1 MKRYGRPGTV
11 VGMKHLLTT
20 LGRVAI
26 AAIAASFVACSDL
39 MPIFPDGAS
48 GPAAAP
54 TPVRYRT
61 GDVDVRVSVPSL
73 APARTASRAVPV
85 GAAAPAAGRLA
96 APDAPPPPSYAAV
109 GSHAEVTAVTI
120 TAAGNDANGDHQPQ
134 LATVELTKSDGA
146 WTGMLTGIT
155 LDTPITFTAVAKD
168 RSDTV
173 LFRGTHTATL
183 TRATA
188 ALTINLAAE
197 TGSGGAGQFP
207 VVSAITTQQLRA
219 GGSATVTV
227 SVTGKKAETLSYRFS
242 NGVFA
247 PPSGTVTTTS
257 PNEGATGAA
266 TITSTYT
273 APGAKGGYTAKV
285 TVTNAAG
292 NRVAVDFRIPVE
304 EPAGLSANLG
314 PAVLSI
320 AGRRTPAG
328 VLWNAVVSSAGDG
341 SGVTYVWKF
350 ESSPGT
356 AVSGTSF
363 ADNTVN
369 PAVLTGY
376 DQTKTGT
383 LSVEAIEGD
392 LKSKAS
398 FTVPANLFPDGLQLP
413 AADLVINEI
422 DYDQPGSADSSE
434 FVEILN
440 PGSDSVDL
448 TGYRIEMVDGSG
460 KEAYAT
466 YTGTGS
472 LAAGKYLVIG
482 DSAVLGAATLPA
494 DTVKIALGSSGLQQ
508 GPDAVRIV
516 RIADDKVM
524 DAVQYEGTPTG
535 LGEGS
540 SAPTDPST
548 AADKSVGRCPNGSDS
563 NDNGADFRVMTATPG
578 KTNTCT

>member
-48 GPAAAP
+48 GPAPAP

-73 APARTASRAVPV
+73 APARPASRAVPV
-85 GAAAPAAGRLA
+85 AAAAPAAGRFA

-109 GSHAEVTAVTI
+109 GSHADVTAVTI
-120 TAAGNDANGDHQPQ
+120 TASGRDSGGQQQPQ

-146 WTGMLTGIT
+146 WIGTLTGIT

-168 RSDTV
+168 SSDTV

-207 VVSAITTQQLRA
+207 VVSAITTQQIRA

-341 SGVTYVWKF
+341 SGVTYLWAF
-350 ESSPGT
+350 TGAGAT
-356 AVSGTSF
+356 GTSF
-363 ADNTVN
+363 ADTKVN

-383 LSVEAIEGD
+383 LSVTATEGD
-392 LKSKAS
+392 LSSTAT

-422 DYDQPGSADSSE
+422 DYDQPGSSDSSE

-440 PGSDSVDL
+440 PGSSAVDL

-482 DSAVLGAATLPA
+482 DSAVLGAATLPS
-494 DTVKIALGSSGLQQ
+494 DTVKITLGSSGLQQ

-535 LGEGS
+535 LGEGA

-548 AADKSVGRCPNGSDS
+548 AADKSIGRCPNGSDS